1 MDSLNFEQ
9 QLRLEC
15 FKLTGDINK
24 AQVAYDFII
33 GPNMEAEDNDDPMR
47 FNTKWPFTMNVRDAN
62 LTTRT
67 VNVLVANGI
76 ETIGD
81 LVGWSR
87 KDIIRQ
93 RNCGKKSYRELTNL
107 LERLGLSW
115 SMWES
120 PSHHYYLERRYGEA

>member
-33 GPNMEAEDNDDPMR
+33 GPNMEAEDTDDPMR
-47 FNTKWPFTMNVRDAN
+47 FNTKWPFTMNIRDAN

-67 VNVLVANGI
+67 VNLLHAAGI
-76 ETIGD
+76 ETVGD
-81 LVGWSR
+81 LVGWPR
-87 KDIIRQ
+87 GYVMRLHQ
-93 RNCGKKSYRELTNL
+93 CGKKSFREMESL

-120 PSHHYYLERRYGEA
+120 PTCHYYHPKYEE